1 MFCKMILRG
10 IWTFD
15 LLLLIC
21 FKGVTSL
28 RDVRLLVDP
37 PVVIRGGTAA
47 LICERDMQG
56 SPLYSV
62 KWYRGNHEFY
72 RYTPNELPNT
82 RVFGL
87 PGIYV
92 DMNNSNGKQ
101 VMLRRLELGLAGN
114 FSCEVTAEAP
124 PFSTQIATRIINIVA
139 PPTKDQILKANKDRY
154 QPGEALRANCTSA
167 PSRPAVN
174 LTIYIND
181 EPHRSSETALHP
193 SEVGLYWSS
202 VKVELN
208 VTPELFV
215 GGRLRLSCVAAI
227 FNVYR
232 STATLDF
239 FTPETDPRP
248 ERITF
253 SGAPRNI
260 PSWVF
265 LMLLFLLPMLV
276 MGQLYDEAEFKMDE
290 IIEYGYEPDSTE
302 HVYKALVGG

>member
-1 MFCKMILRG
+1 MLG
-10 IWTFD
+10 I
-15 LLLLIC
+15 
-21 FKGVTSL
+21 
-28 RDVRLLVDP
+28 
-37 PVVIRGGTAA
+37 
-47 LICERDMQG
+47 
-56 SPLYSV
+56 
-62 KWYRGNHEFY
+62 
-72 RYTPNELPNT
+72 
-82 RVFGL
+82 
-87 PGIYV
+87 
-92 DMNNSNGKQ
+92 MNNSNGKQ

-124 PFSTQIATRIINIVA
+124 PFSTQIATRIIDIVA

-181 EPHRSSETALHP
+181 EPLLAYGIPESFKIIQQRFRFVHRSSETALHP